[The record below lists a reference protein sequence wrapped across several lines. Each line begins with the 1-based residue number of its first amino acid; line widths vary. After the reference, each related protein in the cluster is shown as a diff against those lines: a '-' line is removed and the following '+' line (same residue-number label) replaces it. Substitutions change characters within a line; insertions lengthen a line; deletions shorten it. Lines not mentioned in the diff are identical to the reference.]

1 MNKFSSYFP
10 RQEKKPHETNFIST
24 SFSIRFP
31 FSYCHRKKKNIFL
44 CRSKMNEEKL
54 RRTRKSIF
62 LKRTIIASSFSI
74 WDDVRTRGVSERA
87 SKRYT
92 SWLVELSGL
101 VLYCFMRMTWC
112 FENCKDFE
120 FIINIFWHQN
130 MLFWWRE
137 REQVRHRLKIITT
150 IANKINEFLHVAL
163 NEKK

>member
-10 RQEKKPHETNFIST
+10 FSFMPRQEKKT
-24 SFSIRFP
+24 SRDLFHLKPLFP
-31 FSYCHRKKKNIFL
+31 FVSRFHIATEKKKNFSL

-54 RRTRKSIF
+54 RKTRKSIF

-120 FIINIFWHQN
+120 FIINILWHQN

-137 REQVRHRLKIITT
+137 RTSETQTENNNNCK
-150 IANKINEFLHVAL
+150 
-163 NEKK
+163 